1 MTTVWS
7 VTVWTTTT
15 ALGST
20 DINLANKIILCN
32 NSDEI
37 IYIWINWAAVMNKWL
52 RLNASWDR
60 IIFDAESNWTSKITS
75 INAICASW
83 SKTLSYCLI

>member
-1 MTTVWS
+1 MTNVWN

-37 IYIWINWAAVMNKWL
+37 MYIWIDWAAVMNKWI
-52 RLNASWDR
+52 RLNANWDR
-60 IIFDAESNWTSKITS
+60 IVLDTDWTSKITS
-75 INAICASW
+75 INAICTSW